1 MSNVFLGQI
10 IMFGGNFA
18 PRGFAFCNGATL
30 PISQYAALY
39 SLLGTIYG
47 GNGQTTFQLPNLQS
61 QVPIHQG
68 TGLGLSNHQIGQTGG
83 SANVTLTS
91 NEMAAHSHG
100 LNATASTATVSAIG
114 NTTLPAQPT
123 VGNPPHFYASQT
135 QGGPALS
142 LYTFNPAVC
151 GNAGGSQ
158 PHPNLM
164 PTLCISF
171 CIALEGIFPS
181 RN

>member
-1 MSNVFLGQI
+1 MSNVYLGQI
-10 IMFGGNFA
+10 MMFGGNFA
-18 PRGFAFCNGATL
+18 PRGFAFCNGETL
-30 PISQYAALY
+30 PISQNTALF

-68 TGLGLSNHQIGQTGG
+68 AGLGLSNYQIGQTGG
-83 SANVTLTS
+83 SANVTPTG
-91 NEMAAHSHG
+91 NEMPAHSHG
-100 LNATASTATVSAIG
+100 LTATATTATVSAIG
-114 NTTLPAQPT
+114 NATLPGEPT
-123 VGNPPHFYASQT
+123 VGNPPHFYASQ
-135 QGGPALS
+135 GNPPLK

-171 CIALEGIFPS
+171 CIALE
-181 RN
+181 

>member
-1 MSNVFLGQI
+1 MSNVFIGQI
-10 IMFGGNFA
+10 MMFGGNFA
-18 PRGFAFCNGATL
+18 PRGFAFCNGQTL
-30 PISQYAALY
+30 PISQYTALF
-39 SLLGTIYG
+39 SLLGTAYG
-47 GNGQTTFQLPNLQS
+47 GNGTTTFQLPNLQS

-68 TGLGLSNHQIGQTGG
+68 NGLGLSDYQIGQTGG
-83 SANVTLTS
+83 TANVTLTG

-100 LNATASTATVSAIG
+100 LNATTATATVSAIG
-114 NTTLPAQPT
+114 NTTLPGQPT
-123 VGNPPHFYASQT
+123 VGNPPHFYAAQP
-135 QGGPALS
+135 QGGPALN

-164 PTLCISF
+164 PTLCITF